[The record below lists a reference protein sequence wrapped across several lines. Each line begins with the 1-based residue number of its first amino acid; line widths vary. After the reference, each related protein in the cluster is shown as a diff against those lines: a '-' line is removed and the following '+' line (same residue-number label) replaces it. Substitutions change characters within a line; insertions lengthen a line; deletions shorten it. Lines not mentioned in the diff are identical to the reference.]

1 MFTSKRPFNAKKKAK
16 QQQQQQ
22 AKSTA
27 VFNELSA
34 CVKKA
39 RAEYDTLA
47 VQKAM
52 ATSPVKI
59 ADLTERMRVHADIS
73 EINALIKFH
82 AEPVIANNVIF
93 GKIDP
98 PPSSS
103 SSSKTKGDEDN
114 NNNGSSCKSS
124 SSGGGV
130 QNNNYYYYGFIC
142 NISKRGD
149 ITEVIRVESGFESAK
164 KMVTDGTLTW
174 KFKTA
179 SKNLFA
185 DELARIEK
193 ARVKGIASALKAASL
208 VGDDADDDMMMIN
221 ESTSLQALI
230 SAFEKSVIAS
240 SSSSC

>member
-1 MFTSKRPFNAKKKAK
+1 MFTSKRPFNAKKKKAK
-16 QQQQQQ
+16 QQQQ
-22 AKSTA
+22 AKST

-103 SSSKTKGDEDN
+103 SSKTKGDEDN
-114 NNNGSSCKSS
+114 NNGSSCS

-208 VGDDADDDMMMIN
+208 VGDDDDDMMMIN